1 MPGAPPLP
9 PVSTQ
14 ATMLLHGYAP
24 SAGHT
29 SQEQPPASS
38 PSYKSMPSTPKSATY
53 HLSGPPDSGGK
64 RSSQCDTISASPEDT
79 DVDVDVDADGHPF
92 VLAPTPAQ
100 LGRAPLQRRKNLC
113 KQRKHLIEH
122 PNL

>member
-53 HLSGPPDSGGK
+53 HLSGPAPDSAGK
-64 RSSQCDTISASPEDT
+64 RSSASPEDT

-113 KQRKHLIEH
+113 E
-122 PNL
+122 